1 MPGLG
6 TAVRLNRIFSNP
18 SGRFFSVAVDHF
30 VGYPRTMQDGLRDL
44 PSMVKTL
51 VDVAP
56 DAITM
61 FAGSARAIWMP
72 YAGTLPLI
80 VQAGC
85 FTPDDRVMEV
95 LATPEDALRLGADAI
110 ALAIGVR
117 GPNEGTY
124 LRYLDRTVA
133 AAEKLELPVIAHIYP
148 RSYVNGPEIVT
159 DAEDIA
165 WAARCGIECGADV
178 IKIAYTGSIDSF
190 AEIVDSSPRPIVVA
204 GGLRTSSLH
213 EALTTANESLK
224 AGAVGLTVGRNVWG
238 HDDPAAVAK
247 AFKSVIHDGVA
258 VDDAL

>member
-6 TAVRLNRIFSNP
+6 TAVRLNRIFSHP

-30 VGYPRTMQDGLRDL
+30 VGYPRTMQDGLSDL
-44 PSMVKTL
+44 PRMVRTL
-51 VDVAP
+51 VGTAP

-61 FAGSARAIWMP
+61 LAGAARSIWMP

-110 ALAIGVR
+110 AIAVGVR

-148 RSYVNGPEIVT
+148 RSYVNGPEVVT
-159 DAEDIA
+159 DADDIA

-178 IKIAYTGSIDSF
+178 IKIAYTGSVDGF
-190 AEIVDSSPRPIVVA
+190 AEIVESSPRPIVVA
-204 GGLRTSSLH
+204 GGLRTSSLR
-213 EALTTANESLK
+213 ETLTTAKESLK

-238 HDDPAAVAK
+238 HDDPAAVVR
-247 AFKSVIHDGVA
+247 AFKAVIHDGA
-258 VDDAL
+258 EVDDAL